1 MSDWAI
7 YEPMQSSAPQQPQQL
22 PTMMADRPMPQTQS
36 SHDVQQ
42 EKQLNQQPHQLA
54 GSKQQAHAPETKNV
68 PLPTQPAQPSKWED
82 ISEYENISDWVYI
95 AIAVIIV
102 ELAVI
107 TLVRFFPDFFGKSL
121 NLWYNRFKL
130 SAVIS
135 DIFIILIGF
144 VLSRY
149 IYSEYIY
156 PVYDWNPLYFTGA
169 TVGVQLVHDILFY
182 LGIIKQLPQ
191 GHNAMIDVMKEYAD
205 GGGYKI
211 LGGDAAMVA
220 GSSVLSMLLKSA
232 PPHLTLAIGLLAVYS
247 IPYVLETQNGY
258 STLS

>member
-1 MSDWAI
+1 MSEWAM
-7 YEPMQSSAPQQPQQL
+7 YEPMQSSVPQPHAQL
-22 PTMMADRPMPQTQS
+22 PTMMVDRP
-36 SHDVQQ
+36 VQQ
-42 EKQLNQQPHQLA
+42 QQVQQQPHQLP

-68 PLPTQPAQPSKWED
+68 PLPTQPATPSKWED

-95 AIAVIIV
+95 VLAVIIV
-102 ELAVI
+102 EVLVI

-130 SAVIS
+130 TAVIS
-135 DIFIILIGF
+135 DIFIILLGF
-144 VLSRY
+144 AISRY

-156 PVYDWNPLYFTGA
+156 PSYDWNPTYFTGA
-169 TVGVQLVHDILFY
+169 TVGVQLVHDVLFY
-182 LGIIKQLPQ
+182 LGVIKQVPQ
-191 GHNAMIDVMKEYAD
+191 GHNAMIDVMKEYAES
-205 GGGYKI
+205 GGYKI

-220 GSSVLSMLLKSA
+220 GSSILAMLLKSA
-232 PPHLTLAIGLLAVYS
+232 PSHLTVAIGLLATYI

>member
-1 MSDWAI
+1 MSEWAM
-7 YEPMQSSAPQQPQQL
+7 YEPMQSSVPQPQAQL
-22 PTMMADRPMPQTQS
+22 PSMMADRPMQ
-36 SHDVQQ
+36 QQ
-42 EKQLNQQPHQLA
+42 EGQKQQLQQQPHQLP

-68 PLPTQPAQPSKWED
+68 PLPTQAAKPSKWED
-82 ISEYENISDWVYI
+82 ISEYENISDWAYI
-95 AIAVIIV
+95 ILAVIIV
-102 ELAVI
+102 EVLVI

-144 VLSRY
+144 AISRY

-156 PVYDWNPLYFTGA
+156 PSYDWNPTYFTG
-169 TVGVQLVHDILFY
+169 TTLGVQLVHDVLFY
-182 LGIIKQLPQ
+182 LGVIKQLPQ
-191 GHNAMIDVMKEYAD
+191 GHNAMIDVMKDYAES
-205 GGGYKI
+205 GGYKI

-220 GSSVLSMLLKSA
+220 GSSVLAMLLKSA
-232 PPHLTLAIGLLAVYS
+232 PAHLTVAIGLLATYI